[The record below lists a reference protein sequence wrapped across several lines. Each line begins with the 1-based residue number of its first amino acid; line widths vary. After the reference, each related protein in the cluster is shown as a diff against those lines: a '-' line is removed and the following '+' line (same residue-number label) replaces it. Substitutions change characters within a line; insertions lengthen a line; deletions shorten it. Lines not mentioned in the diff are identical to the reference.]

1 MVFCPSIN
9 DECKLQECRAW
20 STEDNDCEVSV
31 GSRLNIK
38 YLRTNLA
45 NNEIYRKQLEG
56 HARMTDRLD
65 ERDKREKVF
74 SRLSLELL
82 QRDPQITGEER
93 TIIEEAVNAESTDE
107 ADHILRKAGLLGGPE
122 PM

>member
-1 MVFCPSIN
+1 MVFCPTIN
-9 DECKLQECRAW
+9 DECKGKECRAW
-20 STEDNDCEVSV
+20 DVEEDDCVV
-31 GSRLNIK
+31 QIGAKLNIQ
-38 YLRTNLA
+38 YLRTTLA
-45 NNEIYRKQLEG
+45 NNELYKRQLEG

-82 QRDPQITGEER
+82 QRDPQITPEER

-107 ADHILRKAGLLGGPE
+107 ADHILRQAGLLGGPE